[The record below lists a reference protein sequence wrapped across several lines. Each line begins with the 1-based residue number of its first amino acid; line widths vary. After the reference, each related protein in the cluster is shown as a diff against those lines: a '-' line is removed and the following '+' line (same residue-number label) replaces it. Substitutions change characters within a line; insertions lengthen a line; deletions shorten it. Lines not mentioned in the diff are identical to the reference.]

1 MAVTTSR
8 PRPVSTVPSHV
19 SGALVG
25 RRSGYGLSVI
35 AGAHCIKP
43 PSGPNSVREAS

>member
-25 RRSGYGLSVI
+25 GRSGYCLSVV
-35 AGAHCIKP
+35 AGTHCIKP
-43 PSGPNSVREAS
+43 PSGPNSVRDGS